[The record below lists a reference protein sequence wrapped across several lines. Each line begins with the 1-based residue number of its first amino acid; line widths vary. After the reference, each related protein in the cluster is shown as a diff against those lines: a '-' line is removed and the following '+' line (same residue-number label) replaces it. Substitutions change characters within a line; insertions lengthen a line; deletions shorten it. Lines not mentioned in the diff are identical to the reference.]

1 MSSFTFIDLFAG
13 CGGFS
18 LGLRAAG
25 GKDLLAVEKSP
36 MAAMTYYHNFL
47 KRFECHENPRILKSH
62 WNDLLHQS
70 NKRLK
75 AQSSSEVRLIVDD
88 IWKVLEDKDLL
99 KTIKDQQPDVVVG
112 GPPCQ
117 GFSLAGLRKGKED
130 QRNQLVHAFRKFIV
144 ATEPKMIVMENVQ
157 GIRLRF
163 DEGGNSPIEEVIK
176 FFEDGEGK
184 KGEPIYKVQRL
195 ELNAKHY
202 GVPQNRPRVVLI
214 GVRQDLAEDIEFL
227 PRFLFSGTDSAE
239 LMPEI
244 KEETYTVEEAL
255 LGLPLESGVEGAETK
270 RKRTNQ
276 YIRSL
281 AGLQGDDDLTPC
293 PKREKIANHTFR
305 DHHPH
310 TRKRFGLYQQLAKL
324 ESDWINEEW
333 LNSKVFEQLQEEK
346 NAPHPFG
353 NKDSNPFE
361 MLRKMLTGPTKRLVT
376 VKIFEG
382 GEKEQKIKTADELEV
397 VMKELLTSKQTQRVL
412 KSGQEAP
419 TMLTIPDDYVH
430 PEDPRTLTVREIAR
444 LQSFP
449 DKFEFV
455 GKETTGGDN
464 RKSEVPQ
471 YTQVGNAVPPLL
483 AKAIGLK
490 VKQILKRLGK

>member
-1 MSSFTFIDLFAG
+1 VAFTFIDLFAG

-18 LGLRAAG
+18 LGLRAAS
-25 GKDLLAVEKSP
+25 GKELLAVEKSP
-36 MAAMTYYHNFL
+36 MAGMTYYHNFL
-47 KRFECHENPRILKSH
+47 NRFECHDDPRILKSH

-99 KTIKDQQPDVVVG
+99 EKIKDQQPDVVVG

-117 GFSLAGLRKGKED
+117 GFSLAGLRKGKGD

-176 FFEDGEGK
+176 FFEEGEGK
-184 KGEPIYKVQRL
+184 KDEPTYKVQRL

-214 GVRQDLAEDIEFL
+214 GVREDLAEDVEFL

-244 KEETYTVEEAL
+244 TEETYTVEDAL
-255 LGLPLESGVEGAETK
+255 LGLPLETAVERAGVK
-270 RKRTNQ
+270 RKRTNK

-281 AGLQGDDDLTPC
+281 AELQGDASLTPC

-310 TRKRFGLYQQLAKL
+310 TRKRFGFYQQLAEL
-324 ESDWINEEW
+324 ESDWISEEL
-333 LNSKVFEQLQEEK
+333 LNSKMFERLQEEK
-346 NAPHPFG
+346 NAPHLFAG
-353 NKDSNPFE
+353 KDSNPFE
-361 MLRKMLTGPTKRLVT
+361 RLRKMLKGKKQLVR
-376 VKIFEG
+376 VKLFEG
-382 GEKEQKIKTADELEV
+382 GEKEEKIRTADKLED
-397 VMKELLTSKQTQRVL
+397 VMGKLLTSKQTQRVL
-412 KSGQEAP
+412 KLGQESP

-430 PEDPRTLTVREIAR
+430 PKDPRTLTVREMAR

-455 GKETTGGDN
+455 GKETTG
-464 RKSEVPQ
+464 
-471 YTQVGNAVPPLL
+471 
-483 AKAIGLK
+483 
-490 VKQILKRLGK
+490 